1 MAEVI
6 LLYINLLF
14 GKSPREL
21 IVVGLQVRLVSP
33 IKIVSK
39 IKFARWIHF
48 KLLHLFILN
57 CYIVKEINSQK

>member
-39 IKFARWIHF
+39 IKFAR
-48 KLLHLFILN
+48 
-57 CYIVKEINSQK
+57 